1 MNRLLKFVILLFLFS
16 ASYLQVKSQRQ
27 IYAVIVGVSDYKNDN
42 LQLDLNYCDDDAR
55 SFYNLLRNSGVKQE
69 NMSLLTDYS
78 ANKKNIINKL
88 NFIFSKADKDDEV
101 IFFFSGH
108 GDKGSF
114 LPCDFNGNYNSVLDH
129 SDVKASFKKCKANKK
144 ICIADACY
152 SGSIKRPSTKSK
164 SKTSSIDKES
174 GIVVIMSSR
183 DYQTSREMP
192 SLKNGAFTYYLVK
205 GLKGYADKNND
216 KIITVSEM
224 YYYTRDKVKLETL
237 DKQMPIIFGNFDK
250 NMPILYLN

>member
-1 MNRLLKFVILLFLFS
+1 MNKSIKYILLIIICF
-16 ASYLQVKSQRQ
+16 SYLQVKSQRQ

-42 LQLDLNYCDDDAR
+42 LKLDLNYCDDDAR
-55 SFYNLLRNSGVKQE
+55 SFYNLLVTSGVNKE
-69 NMSLLTDYS
+69 NIALLTDYNAS
-78 ANKKNIINKL
+78 KKNIINKL
-88 NFIFSKADKDDEV
+88 NLIFSKADTNDEV

-108 GDKGSF
+108 GSKGSF
-114 LPCDFNGNYNSVLDH
+114 IPYDYDGNYTTLLDYSV
-129 SDVKASFKKCKANKK
+129 VKSSFKKCNANKK
-144 ICIADACY
+144 LCIADACF
-152 SGSIKRPSTKSK
+152 SGSIKHPSIKSK
-164 SKTSSIDKES
+164 EKAMTIDKKS

-205 GLKGYADKNND
+205 GLKGYADKNKD

-224 YYYTRDKVKLETL
+224 YFYTKKYVKLETQN
-237 DKQMPIIFGNFDK
+237 KQVPIIFGNFDE